1 MPTVN
6 TALRAALCLSLTAV
20 LAAPTLAQRTSSKSG
35 RTTWD
40 TTPPVLTLPASM
52 RVEATSSAGAT
63 VSFAVSASDNVDRK
77 VSVSCN
83 PASGTGFTLG
93 SNSVICEARDS
104 AGNRVTGSF
113 TVGVF
118 DTVAPTIGLPGTVT
132 AEAVDSGGVPVSFA
146 VSASDRVD
154 AKAAAQCTPASGS
167 VFAPGTT
174 SVSCGAADFSGN
186 RSSGRFDV
194 TVSVAAPVAVASSTT
209 APATTTTS
217 TASEPAPTTTS
228 TTTTPT
234 TTTTAL
240 TTTSTTTSPT
250 TTSTSTTTPST
261 TTTTAASTTT
271 PSTTTTTAAATTTT
285 QAAVSGS
292 AALSWSAPTTR
303 SDGQPLSMSELAGYE
318 IYMLAESTGV
328 SSVITLSDPFST
340 SRSID
345 GLTPD
350 IYHFAI
356 SAIDSSG
363 LVSALSPLVSKTVP

>member
-1 MPTVN
+1 MPAMN
-6 TALRAALCLSLTAV
+6 PALRAALCLSLAAV
-20 LAAPTLAQRTSSKSG
+20 LAAPALAQRTGSKTG
-35 RTTWD
+35 RTTVD
-40 TTPPVLTLPASM
+40 TTPPVLTLPASL
-52 RVEATSSAGAT
+52 RIEATSGAGTTASFT
-63 VSFAVSASDNVDRK
+63 VSATDNVDRK

-83 PASGTGFTLG
+83 PASGTVFALG
-93 SNSVICEARDS
+93 SKSVLCEARDS

-118 DTVAPTIGLPGTVT
+118 DTVAPAIGLPGTVT
-132 AEAVDSGGVPVSFA
+132 AEAADSGGVPVSFA

-174 SVSCGAADFSGN
+174 PVSCGAADFSGN

-194 TVSVAAPVAVASSTT
+194 TVSLAAPVVMASSVT
-209 APATTTTS
+209 APATSTTS
-217 TASEPAPTTTS
+217 TTSEPAPTTTS
-228 TTTTPT
+228 TTT
-234 TTTTAL
+234 A
-240 TTTSTTTSPT
+240 TTSPT
-250 TTSTSTTTPST
+250 TT
-261 TTTTAASTTT
+261 STTT

-292 AALSWSAPTTR
+292 ADLSWSSPTTR
-303 SDGQPLSMSELAGYE
+303 SNGQPLSMSELAGYE

-328 SSVITLSDPFST
+328 SSVITVSDPFST